1 MTNELK
7 GKVNYSVN
15 KNIAILEVDNPP
27 VNPLSSGVRA
37 GLSEYIAKANNDES
51 IEGIILTGAGR
62 SFIAGAD
69 ISEFGQKPD
78 GPDLH
83 TALKEIEFSKK
94 PVLAAINGTALGG
107 GLETALVCNYR
118 MGTDKAIVG
127 LPEVNLGLLPGAG
140 GTQRLPRLIGPSQA
154 LKMMI
159 AGTPMSA
166 KKALQQGVIDA
177 ISENSLIDDAIAF
190 LQEKIG
196 LDLNEHP
203 KVRDKNE
210 KVLEA
215 RGDDNVLS
223 EAKALAAKTRRGQFA
238 PGQIIACV
246 EAAINED
253 DFDIGMKKESEY
265 FLECLINPQREAMI
279 HIFFGERAA
288 SKISD
293 IPKETPLLPI
303 NSAGIV
309 GSGTMGGGI
318 AMNFANAGIPVLVLD
333 QDEKNLKRGM
343 GVIEKN
349 YQMMVDRGRMT
360 QEQKDAVLSLIT
372 PTLSYEDLSDVDIA
386 VEAVYENLELK
397 QEIFKSLD
405 TVTKDHAI
413 LASNTSGLD
422 IDAIAS
428 STKRPGKVVG
438 THFFSPANVMR
449 LLEVVRGKDSSDE
462 TMATVM
468 SIGKRMGKAAVV
480 SLNAPGFIGNRMLAG
495 YTYQANMLLLEG
507 ALPNQVDSALESFG
521 MSMGPFRM
529 MDLVGLDLGW
539 RARKLAN
546 IETPLANKISDALC
560 EQDRFGQKT
569 SKGFYNYSEGSR
581 APNPAPENED
591 IYKAISSQNNIE
603 RREISDQE
611 IIDRCILAL
620 VNEGARILEEG
631 VAQRSGDMDIVYI
644 NGYGF
649 PIWRGGPM
657 FYANQLGLAEVISKM
672 SAFSKLDENFWRPA
686 PLLQKL
692 ADSSG
697 AFGEAPAPEERAELL
712 SFNKAIWVV
721 YRLKKPINRYLQL
734 FFVELS

>member
-1 MTNELK
+1 MTQPLK
-7 GKVNYSVN
+7 GKVNYTIQG
-15 KNIAILEVDNPP
+15 NIAILEVDNPP

-37 GLSEYIAKANNDES
+37 GLSEYIQKANEDDAVQ
-51 IEGIILTGAGR
+51 GIILTGAGR

-83 TALKEIEFSKK
+83 TTLRDIEFSTK
-94 PVLAAINGTALGG
+94 PVVAAINGTALGG

-118 MGTDKAIVG
+118 IGTNNAIVG

-140 GTQRLPRLIGPSQA
+140 GTQRLPRLIGPSAA
-154 LKMMI
+154 LKMML

-166 KKALQQGVIDA
+166 KKALHQGVIDA
-177 ISENSLIDDAIAF
+177 ISENSLLEDAIVF
-190 LQEKIG
+190 LQDKIG
-196 LDLNEHP
+196 LDSHP

-210 KVLEA
+210 KIIEA
-215 RGDDNVLS
+215 RGDINVLT
-223 EAKALAAKTRRGQFA
+223 EARALAAKTRKGQFA

-253 DFDIGMKKESEY
+253 NFDDGMKKEADY
-265 FLECLINPQREAMI
+265 FLECLLHPQREAMI

-293 IPKETPLLPI
+293 VPKDTPLLPI
-303 NSAGIV
+303 NSAGVV

-318 AMNFANAGIPVLVLD
+318 AMNFANAGVPVFVLD

-343 GVIEKN
+343 SVIERN
-349 YQMMVDRGRMT
+349 YQMMVDRGRMLP
-360 QEQKDAVLSLIT
+360 EQKDAVMNLIT
-372 PTLSYEDLSDVDIA
+372 PTLRYEDLSEVDIA
-386 VEAVYENLELK
+386 VEAVYENLALK

-405 TVTKDHAI
+405 MHINDNAI

-428 STKRPGKVVG
+428 VTNRPEKVVG
-438 THFFSPANVMR
+438 THFFSPANIMR
-449 LLEVVRGKDSSDE
+449 LLEVVKGEVSSNE

-480 SLNAPGFIGNRMLAG
+480 SLNAPGFIGNRMLFG

-507 ALPNQVDSALESFG
+507 ALPNQVDNALESFG

-539 RARKLAN
+539 RARKLA
-546 IETPLANKISDALC
+546 ELDTPLANKISDALC
-560 EQDRFGQKT
+560 ELERFGQKNG
-569 SKGFYNYSEGSR
+569 KGFYNYSEGSR
-581 APNPAPENED
+581 APNPAPENQD
-591 IYKAISSQNNIE
+591 IYKSISNQNNIV

-620 VNEGARILEEG
+620 VNEGAQILAEG

-657 FYANQLGLAEVISKM
+657 FYANKLGLDKVIKKLNEF
-672 SAFSKLDENFWRPA
+672 SAMDHNFWKPA
-686 PLLQKL
+686 PLLEKL
-692 ADSSG
+692 AAEG
-697 AFGEAPAPEERAELL
+697 QFFAEAPEIEKRD
-712 SFNKAIWVV
+712 
-721 YRLKKPINRYLQL
+721 KKLTFKQSKNMGG
-734 FFVELS
+734 V

>member
-7 GKVNYSVN
+7 GKVNYSTSG
-15 KNIAILEVDNPP
+15 NIAILEVDNPP

-37 GLSEYIAKANNDES
+37 GLSEYITKANEDDS

-69 ISEFGQKPD
+69 ISEFGQTPD

-83 TALKEIEFSKK
+83 TALKEIEYSKK

-118 MGTDKAIVG
+118 MGTNKAIVG

-159 AGTPMSA
+159 AGTPLSA

-177 ISENSLIDDAIAF
+177 ISENSLMDDAIVF

-196 LDLNEHP
+196 SEVHP

-215 RGDDNVLS
+215 RGDDNVLA

-265 FLECLINPQREAMI
+265 FLECLMNPQREAMI

-293 IPKETPLLPI
+293 VPKDTPLLPI
-303 NSAGIV
+303 GSAGIV

-318 AMNFANAGIPVLVLD
+318 AMNFANAGIPVLILD
-333 QDEKNLKRGM
+333 QDEKNLERGM

-349 YQMMVDRGRMT
+349 YQMMVDRGRMS
-360 QEQKDAVLSLIT
+360 QEQKDAVLGLIT
-372 PTLSYEDLSDVDIA
+372 PTLSYEDLSNVDIA
-386 VEAVYENLELK
+386 VEAVYENLDLK
-397 QEIFKSLD
+397 QEIFKTLD
-405 TVTKDHAI
+405 TVTNDHAI

-422 IDAIAS
+422 IDAIAA
-428 STKRPGKVVG
+428 STNRPGKVVG

-468 SIGKRMGKAAVV
+468 SIGKKMGKAAVV

-495 YTYQANMLLLEG
+495 YTHQANMLLLEG
-507 ALPNQVDSALESFG
+507 ALPNQIDSALESFG

-529 MDLVGLDLGW
+529 LDLVGLDLGW
-539 RARKLAN
+539 RARKLAGV
-546 IETPLANKISDALC
+546 ETPLANKISDALC

-581 APNPAPENED
+581 APNPAPENEA
-591 IYKAISSQNNIE
+591 IYKEISDQNNIE

-657 FYANQLGLAEVISKM
+657 FYANQLGLSEVINKM
-672 SAFSKLDENFWRPA
+672 SNFSELDKNFWEPA
-686 PLLQKL
+686 PLLKKL
-692 ADSSG
+692 ADESG
-697 AFGEAPAPEERAELL
+697 AFGEAPAPEDRSELL
-712 SFNKAIWVV
+712 SFKMANMGGV
-721 YRLKKPINRYLQL
+721 
-734 FFVELS
+734 

>member
-7 GKVNYSVN
+7 GKVNYTVN
-15 KNIAILEVDNPP
+15 GNIAILEVDNPP

-37 GLSEYIAKANNDES
+37 GLAEYIAKANEDDT

-69 ISEFGQKPD
+69 ISEFGQKSD

-83 TALKEIEFSKK
+83 TALKDIEFSKK

-118 MGTDKAIVG
+118 MGTEKAIVG

-154 LKMMI
+154 LKMML

-196 LDLNEHP
+196 SEEHP

-215 RGDDNVLS
+215 RGDDNVLA

-238 PGQIIACV
+238 PGQIISCV

-253 DFDIGMKKESEY
+253 DFDVGMKKESEY
-265 FLECLINPQREAMI
+265 FLECLMNPQREAMI

-293 IPKETPLLPI
+293 IPKDTPLLPI
-303 NSAGIV
+303 SSAGIV

-333 QDEKNLKRGM
+333 QDEKNLERGM
-343 GVIEKN
+343 GVIERN

-360 QEQKDAVLSLIT
+360 PEQKDMVLGLIT
-372 PTLSYEDLSDVDIA
+372 PTLSYEDLANVDIA

-405 TVTKDHAI
+405 AVTKDHAI

-428 STKRPGKVVG
+428 STNRPGKVVG

-449 LLEVVRGKDSSDE
+449 LLEVVRGKESSNE

-468 SIGKRMGKAAVV
+468 SIGKKMGKAAVV

-539 RARKLAN
+539 RARKLADM
-546 IETPLANKISDALC
+546 ETPLANKISDALC

-581 APNPAPENED
+581 APNAAPENEP
-591 IYKAISSQNNIE
+591 IYKEISEQNNIK

-620 VNEGARILEEG
+620 VNEGARILDEG

-657 FYANQLGLAEVISKM
+657 FYANQLGLSEVINKM
-672 SAFSKLDENFWRPA
+672 NDFSELDAHFWKPA
-686 PLLQKL
+686 PLLRKL
-692 ADSSG
+692 ADESST
-697 AFGEAPAPEERAELL
+697 FGEAPAPEDRSELL
-712 SFNKAIWVV
+712 SFKNANMGGV
-721 YRLKKPINRYLQL
+721 
-734 FFVELS
+734 

>member
-15 KNIAILEVDNPP
+15 GNIAILEVDNPP

-118 MGTDKAIVG
+118 MGTNKAIVG

-190 LQEKIG
+190 LHEKIG
-196 LDLNEHP
+196 LNLSEHP

-253 DFDIGMKKESEY
+253 DFDVGMKKESEY
-265 FLECLINPQREAMI
+265 FLECLVNPQREAMI

-333 QDEKNLKRGM
+333 QNEKNLERGM

-360 QEQKDAVLSLIT
+360 QEQKDMVLGLIT

-405 TVTKDHAI
+405 AVTKDHAI

-581 APNPAPENED
+581 APNPAPENEA
-591 IYKAISSQNNIE
+591 IYKEISSQNNIE

-657 FYANQLGLAEVISKM
+657 FYANQLGLSEVINKM
-672 SAFSKLDENFWRPA
+672 SAFSKLDENFWKPA

-692 ADSSG
+692 ADNSG
-697 AFGEAPAPEERAELL
+697 AFGEAPASEERAQLL
-712 SFNKAIWVV
+712 SFNKANMGGV
-721 YRLKKPINRYLQL
+721 
-734 FFVELS
+734 

>member
-15 KNIAILEVDNPP
+15 GNIAILEVDNPP
-27 VNPLSSGVRA
+27 VNPLSSGVRV
-37 GLSEYIAKANNDES
+37 GLSDCITKANEDDL

-69 ISEFGQKPD
+69 ISEFGQTPD

-83 TALKEIEFSKK
+83 TALKEIEYSKK

-118 MGTDKAIVG
+118 MGTNKAIVG

-177 ISENSLIDDAIAF
+177 ISENDLIDDAIEF

-196 LDLNEHP
+196 LDAHP

-210 KVLEA
+210 KVIEA
-215 RGDDNVLS
+215 RGDDNVLA

-265 FLECLINPQREAMI
+265 FLECLVNPQREAMI

-303 NSAGIV
+303 SSAGIV

-318 AMNFANAGIPVLVLD
+318 AMNFANAGIKVLVLD
-333 QDEKNLKRGM
+333 QDEKNLERGM
-343 GVIEKN
+343 GVIEGN
-349 YQMMVDRGRMT
+349 YQMMVNRGRMT
-360 QEQKDAVLSLIT
+360 QEQKDMVLGLIT
-372 PTLSYEDLSDVDIA
+372 PTLSYDDLSDVDIA

-405 TVTKDHAI
+405 AVTKSHAI

-422 IDAIAS
+422 IDAIAA
-428 STKRPGKVVG
+428 STNRPEKVVG

-468 SIGKRMGKAAVV
+468 SIGKKMGKAAVV

-495 YTYQANMLLLEG
+495 YTHQANMLLLEG

-529 MDLVGLDLGW
+529 LDLVGLDLGW
-539 RARKLAN
+539 RARKLADM
-546 IETPLANKISDALC
+546 ETPLANKISDALC

-581 APNPAPENED
+581 APNPAPENEA
-591 IYKAISSQNNIE
+591 IYKEISDQNNIN

-611 IIDRCILAL
+611 IIDRCILSL

-657 FYANQLGLAEVISKM
+657 FYANQLGLSEVIKKM
-672 SAFSKLDENFWRPA
+672 GDFSELDENFWKPA
-686 PLLQKL
+686 PLLKKL
-692 ADSSG
+692 ADESG
-697 AFGEAPAPEERAELL
+697 VFGEAPALEDRSELL
-712 SFNKAIWVV
+712 SFKNANMGGV
-721 YRLKKPINRYLQL
+721 
-734 FFVELS
+734 

>member
-1 MTNELK
+1 
-7 GKVNYSVN
+7 
-15 KNIAILEVDNPP
+15 
-27 VNPLSSGVRA
+27 
-37 GLSEYIAKANNDES
+37 
-51 IEGIILTGAGR
+51 
-62 SFIAGAD
+62 
-69 ISEFGQKPD
+69 
-78 GPDLH
+78 
-83 TALKEIEFSKK
+83 
-94 PVLAAINGTALGG
+94 
-107 GLETALVCNYR
+107 
-118 MGTDKAIVG
+118 MGTEKAIVG

-154 LKMMI
+154 LKMML

-196 LDLNEHP
+196 SEEHP

-215 RGDDNVLS
+215 RGDDNVLA

-238 PGQIIACV
+238 PGQIISCV

-253 DFDIGMKKESEY
+253 DFDVGMKKESEY
-265 FLECLINPQREAMI
+265 FLECLMNPQREAMI

-293 IPKETPLLPI
+293 IPKDTPLLPI
-303 NSAGIV
+303 SSAGIV

-333 QDEKNLKRGM
+333 QDEKNLERGM
-343 GVIEKN
+343 GVIERN

-360 QEQKDAVLSLIT
+360 PEQKDMVLGLIT
-372 PTLSYEDLSDVDIA
+372 PTLSYEDLANVDIA

-405 TVTKDHAI
+405 AVTKDHAI

-428 STKRPGKVVG
+428 STNRPGKVVG

-449 LLEVVRGKDSSDE
+449 LLEVVRGKESSNE

-468 SIGKRMGKAAVV
+468 SIGKKMGKAAVV

-539 RARKLAN
+539 RARKLADM
-546 IETPLANKISDALC
+546 ETPLANKISDALC

-581 APNPAPENED
+581 APNAAPENEP
-591 IYKAISSQNNIE
+591 IYKEISEQNNIE

-657 FYANQLGLAEVISKM
+657 FYANQLGLSEVINKM
-672 SAFSKLDENFWRPA
+672 NDFSELDAHFWKPA
-686 PLLQKL
+686 PLLRKL
-692 ADSSG
+692 ADESST
-697 AFGEAPAPEERAELL
+697 FGEAPAPEDRSELL
-712 SFNKAIWVV
+712 SFKNANMGGV
-721 YRLKKPINRYLQL
+721 
-734 FFVELS
+734 

>member
-1 MTNELK
+1 MTNKLK

-15 KNIAILEVDNPP
+15 NNIAILEVDNPP

-37 GLSEYIAKANNDES
+37 GLAKYIAEANNDDS
-51 IEGIILTGAGR
+51 IEGIVLTGAGR

-69 ISEFGQKPD
+69 ISEFGQKSD

-83 TALKEIEFSKK
+83 ETLKEIEFSKK

-118 MGTDKAIVG
+118 MGTNKAIVG

-140 GTQRLPRLIGPSQA
+140 GTQRLPRLIGPAQA
-154 LKMMI
+154 LKMML

-166 KKALQQGVIDA
+166 KKALDEGVIDA
-177 ISENSLIDDAIAF
+177 ISENSLMDDAIAF
-190 LQEKIG
+190 LKEKIG
-196 LDLNEHP
+196 AETHP

-210 KVLEA
+210 KVIEA
-215 RGDDNVLS
+215 RGDENILA

-253 DFDIGMKKESEY
+253 DFDVGMKKESEY

-293 IPKETPLLPI
+293 IPKETPLLSI
-303 NSAGIV
+303 GSAGII

-349 YQMMVDRGRMT
+349 YQMMVDRGRIT
-360 QEQKDAVLSLIT
+360 KEQKDMVMGLIT
-372 PTLSYEDLSDVDIA
+372 PTLSYDDLSDVDIA
-386 VEAVYENLELK
+386 VEAVYENLDLK

-422 IDAIAS
+422 IDAIAA
-428 STKRPGKVVG
+428 STNRPEKVVG

-468 SIGKRMGKAAVV
+468 ALGKKMGKAAVV

-539 RARKLAN
+539 RARKLAKM
-546 IETPLANKISDALC
+546 ETPLANKISDALC
-560 EQDRFGQKT
+560 EQERFGQKT

-581 APNPAPENED
+581 APNPAPENEA
-591 IYKAISSQNNIE
+591 IYMEISDQNNIE

-657 FYANQLGLAEVISKM
+657 FYANQQGLSNVISKM
-672 SAFSKLDENFWRPA
+672 VDFSELDNNFWEPA
-686 PLLQKL
+686 PLLKKL
-692 ADSSG
+692 AEESG
-697 AFGEAPAPEERAELL
+697 SFGEAPAPENRAELL
-712 SFNKAIWVV
+712 SFKNANMGGV
-721 YRLKKPINRYLQL
+721 
-734 FFVELS
+734 

>member
-15 KNIAILEVDNPP
+15 ENIAILEVDNPP

-118 MGTDKAIVG
+118 MGTNKAIVG

-177 ISENSLIDDAIAF
+177 ISENSLMDDAIAF

-215 RGDDNVLS
+215 RGDDNLLS

-333 QDEKNLKRGM
+333 QDEKNLERGM

-360 QEQKDAVLSLIT
+360 QEQKDMVLGLIT

-438 THFFSPANVMR
+438 THFFSPANIMR

-591 IYKAISSQNNIE
+591 IYKEISSQNNIE

-672 SAFSKLDENFWRPA
+672 SAFSKLDENFWKPA

-712 SFNKAIWVV
+712 SFNKANMGGV
-721 YRLKKPINRYLQL
+721 
-734 FFVELS
+734 

>member
-118 MGTDKAIVG
+118 MGTNKAIVG

-177 ISENSLIDDAIAF
+177 ISENSLMDDAIAF

-333 QDEKNLKRGM
+333 QDEKNLERGM

-360 QEQKDAVLSLIT
+360 QEQKDMVLGLIT

-422 IDAIAS
+422 IDAIAA

-438 THFFSPANVMR
+438 THFFSPANIMR

-560 EQDRFGQKT
+560 DQDRFGQKT

-591 IYKAISSQNNIE
+591 IYKEISSQNNIE
-603 RREISDQE
+603 RRDISDQE

-672 SAFSKLDENFWRPA
+672 SAFSKLDENFWKPA

-712 SFNKAIWVV
+712 SFNKANMGGV
-721 YRLKKPINRYLQL
+721 
-734 FFVELS
+734 

>member
-1 MTNELK
+1 MSNLFTEYKLK
-7 GKVNYSVN
+7 GTVHYEIVDSV
-15 KNIAILEVDNPP
+15 ALLTVDNPP
-27 VNPLSSGVRA
+27 VNPLSEGVRN
-37 GLSEYIAKANNDES
+37 GLFEGIAKAEADKDVV
-51 IEGIILTGAGR
+51 GVVVTGKGR
-62 SFIAGAD
+62 AFIAGAD
-69 ISEFGQKPD
+69 ISEFGGNMSGHSLNDVFRSMEYCSKP
-78 GPDLH
+78 L
-83 TALKEIEFSKK
+83 
-94 PVLAAINGTALGG
+94 VAAINGITLGG
-107 GLETALVCNYR
+107 GLETALCCNYR
-118 MGTDKAIVG
+118 IASKQAFVG

-177 ISENSLIDDAIAF
+177 ISENSLMDDAIAF

-210 KVLEA
+210 KVVEA
-215 RGDDNVLS
+215 RGDENVLS

-333 QDEKNLKRGM
+333 QDEKNLERGM

-360 QEQKDAVLSLIT
+360 QEQKDMVLGLIT

-438 THFFSPANVMR
+438 THFFSPANIMR

-560 EQDRFGQKT
+560 DQDRFGQKT

-591 IYKAISSQNNIE
+591 IYKEISSQNNIE
-603 RREISDQE
+603 RRDISDQE

-672 SAFSKLDENFWRPA
+672 SAFSKLDENFWKPA

-712 SFNKAIWVV
+712 SFNKANMGGV
-721 YRLKKPINRYLQL
+721 
-734 FFVELS
+734 

>member
-15 KNIAILEVDNPP
+15 GNIAILEVDNPP

-37 GLSEYIAKANNDES
+37 GLAEFIEKANSDDS
-51 IEGIILTGAGR
+51 IKGIILTGAGR

-69 ISEFGQKPD
+69 ISEFGQSSD

-83 TALKEIEFSKK
+83 SALKDIEYSKK

-118 MGTDKAIVG
+118 MGTNKAVVG

-140 GTQRLPRLIGPSQA
+140 GTQRLPRLVGPSQA
-154 LKMMI
+154 LKMMLSG
-159 AGTPMSA
+159 APLSA
-166 KKALQQGVIDA
+166 KKALDQGILDA
-177 ISENSLIDDAIAF
+177 ISENSLIEDAVAF
-190 LQEKIG
+190 LQEKI
-196 LDLNEHP
+196 DLKEHP

-215 RGDDNVLS
+215 RGSENVLA
-223 EAKALAAKTRRGQFA
+223 EAKALAAKIRKGQFA

-253 DFDIGMKKESEY
+253 DFDVGLKKESEY
-265 FLECLINPQREAMI
+265 FLECLMNPQREAMI

-288 SKISD
+288 TKISD
-293 IPKETPLLPI
+293 IPKDTPLMEI
-303 NSAGIV
+303 NAAGIV

-318 AMNFANAGIPVLVLD
+318 AMNLANAGIPVLVLD
-333 QDEKNLKRGM
+333 QDEKNLERGM

-360 QEQKDAVLSLIT
+360 QDQKEIVMGLIT
-372 PTLSYEDLSDVDIA
+372 PTLSYDDLADVDIV

-397 QEIFKSLD
+397 QEIFKTLD
-405 TVTKDHAI
+405 EVTSDNAI

-422 IDAIAS
+422 IDALAS
-428 STKRPGKVVG
+428 VTKRPGKVVG

-468 SIGKRMGKAAVV
+468 SLGKKIGKAAVV

-507 ALPNQVDSALESFG
+507 ALPNQIDNALESFG

-546 IETPLANKISDALC
+546 LETPLVNKISAELC
-560 EQDRFGQKT
+560 ERDRFGQKN

-581 APNPAPENED
+581 APNPAPENEE
-591 IYKAISSQNNIE
+591 IYKEVSEKNNIQ

-611 IIDRCILAL
+611 IIDRCILGL

-657 FYANQLGLAEVISKM
+657 FYANQLGLKEVIKKM
-672 SAFSKLDENFWRPA
+672 DVFSELDNEFWKPA

-692 ADSSG
+692 ADQSG
-697 AFGEAPAPEERAELL
+697 NFGEAPPAEERAELL
-712 SFNKAIWVV
+712 SFKQANMGGV
-721 YRLKKPINRYLQL
+721 
-734 FFVELS
+734 

>member
-15 KNIAILEVDNPP
+15 ENIAILEVDNPP

-37 GLSEYIAKANNDES
+37 GLSEYITKANNDES

-118 MGTDKAIVG
+118 MGTNKAIVG

-177 ISENSLIDDAIAF
+177 ISENSLMDDAIAF

-333 QDEKNLKRGM
+333 QDEKNLERGM

-360 QEQKDAVLSLIT
+360 QEQKDMVLGLIT

-438 THFFSPANVMR
+438 THFFSPANIMR

-560 EQDRFGQKT
+560 DQDRFGQKT

-591 IYKAISSQNNIE
+591 IYKEISSQNNIE

-672 SAFSKLDENFWRPA
+672 SAFSKLDENFWKPA

-697 AFGEAPAPEERAELL
+697 AFGEAPVPEERAELL
-712 SFNKAIWVV
+712 SFNKANMGGV
-721 YRLKKPINRYLQL
+721 
-734 FFVELS
+734 

>member
-15 KNIAILEVDNPP
+15 ENIAILEVDNPP

-118 MGTDKAIVG
+118 MGTNKAIVG

-177 ISENSLIDDAIAF
+177 ISDNSLMDDAIAF

-333 QDEKNLKRGM
+333 QDEKNLERGM

-360 QEQKDAVLSLIT
+360 QEQKDMVLGLIT

-438 THFFSPANVMR
+438 THFFSPANIMR

-560 EQDRFGQKT
+560 DQDRFGQKT

-591 IYKAISSQNNIE
+591 IYKEISSQNNIE

-672 SAFSKLDENFWRPA
+672 SAFSKLDENFWKPA

-712 SFNKAIWVV
+712 SFNKANMGGV
-721 YRLKKPINRYLQL
+721 
-734 FFVELS
+734 

>member
-15 KNIAILEVDNPP
+15 GNIAILEVDNPP

-118 MGTDKAIVG
+118 MGTNKAIVG

-190 LQEKIG
+190 LHEKIG
-196 LDLNEHP
+196 LNLIEHP

-253 DFDIGMKKESEY
+253 DFDAGMKKESEY
-265 FLECLINPQREAMI
+265 FLECLVNPQREAMI

-333 QDEKNLKRGM
+333 QDEKNLERGM

-360 QEQKDAVLSLIT
+360 QEQKDMVLGLIT

-405 TVTKDHAI
+405 AVTKDHAI

-581 APNPAPENED
+581 APNPAPENEA
-591 IYKAISSQNNIE
+591 IYKEISSQNNIE

-657 FYANQLGLAEVISKM
+657 FYANQLGLSEVINKM
-672 SAFSKLDENFWRPA
+672 SAFSKLDENFWKPA

-692 ADSSG
+692 ADNSG
-697 AFGEAPAPEERAELL
+697 AFGEAPAPEERAQLL
-712 SFNKAIWVV
+712 SFNKANMGGV
-721 YRLKKPINRYLQL
+721 
-734 FFVELS
+734 

>member
-15 KNIAILEVDNPP
+15 ENIAILEVDNPP

-118 MGTDKAIVG
+118 MGTNKAIVG

-177 ISENSLIDDAIAF
+177 ISENSLMDDAIAF

-333 QDEKNLKRGM
+333 QDEKNLERGM

-360 QEQKDAVLSLIT
+360 QEQKDMVLGLIT

-428 STKRPGKVVG
+428 STKRPVKVVG
-438 THFFSPANVMR
+438 THFFSPANIMR

-591 IYKAISSQNNIE
+591 IYKEISSQNNIE

-672 SAFSKLDENFWRPA
+672 SAFSKLDENFWKPA

-712 SFNKAIWVV
+712 SFNKANMGGV
-721 YRLKKPINRYLQL
+721 
-734 FFVELS
+734 

>member
-118 MGTDKAIVG
+118 MGTNKAIVG

-343 GVIEKN
+343 GVIDKN

-712 SFNKAIWVV
+712 SFNKANMGGV
-721 YRLKKPINRYLQL
+721 
-734 FFVELS
+734 

>member
-7 GKVNYSVN
+7 GKVNYTLN
-15 KNIAILEVDNPP
+15 GNIAILEVDNPP

-37 GLSEYIAKANNDES
+37 GLAEYIAKANEDDA

-69 ISEFGQKPD
+69 ISEFGQKSD

-83 TALKEIEFSKK
+83 TALKDIEFSKK

-118 MGTDKAIVG
+118 MGTEKAIVG

-154 LKMMI
+154 LKMML

-196 LDLNEHP
+196 SDEHP

-215 RGDDNVLS
+215 RGDDNVLA

-238 PGQIIACV
+238 PGQIISCV

-253 DFDIGMKKESEY
+253 DFDVGMKKESEY
-265 FLECLINPQREAMI
+265 FLECLMNPQREAMI

-293 IPKETPLLPI
+293 IPKDTPLLPI
-303 NSAGIV
+303 SSAGIV

-333 QDEKNLKRGM
+333 QDEKNLERGM
-343 GVIEKN
+343 GVIERN

-360 QEQKDAVLSLIT
+360 PEQKDMVLGLIT
-372 PTLSYEDLSDVDIA
+372 PTLSYEDLANVDIA

-405 TVTKDHAI
+405 AVTKDHAI

-428 STKRPGKVVG
+428 STNRPGKVVG

-449 LLEVVRGKDSSDE
+449 LLEVVRGKESSNE

-468 SIGKRMGKAAVV
+468 SIGKKMGKAAVV

-539 RARKLAN
+539 RARKLADM
-546 IETPLANKISDALC
+546 ETPLANKISDALC

-581 APNPAPENED
+581 APNAAPENEP
-591 IYKAISSQNNIE
+591 IYKEISEQNNIE

-657 FYANQLGLAEVISKM
+657 FYANQLGLSEVINKM
-672 SAFSKLDENFWRPA
+672 NDFSELDAHFWKPA
-686 PLLQKL
+686 PLLRKL
-692 ADSSG
+692 ADESG
-697 AFGEAPAPEERAELL
+697 TFGEAPAPEDRSELL
-712 SFNKAIWVV
+712 SFKNANMGGV
-721 YRLKKPINRYLQL
+721 
-734 FFVELS
+734 

>member
-1 MTNELK
+1 MTQPLK
-7 GKVNYSVN
+7 GKVNYTIQG
-15 KNIAILEVDNPP
+15 NIAILEVDNPP

-37 GLSEYIAKANNDES
+37 GLSEYIKKANEDDS
-51 IEGIILTGAGR
+51 VQGIILTGAGR

-83 TALKEIEFSKK
+83 TTLRDIEFSTK
-94 PVLAAINGTALGG
+94 PVVAAINGTALGG

-118 MGTDKAIVG
+118 IGTNNAIVG

-140 GTQRLPRLIGPSQA
+140 GTQRLPRLIGPSAA
-154 LKMMI
+154 LKMML

-166 KKALQQGVIDA
+166 KKALHQGVIDA
-177 ISENSLIDDAIAF
+177 ISENSLIEDAIVF
-190 LQEKIG
+190 LQDKIG
-196 LDLNEHP
+196 LNSHP

-210 KVLEA
+210 KIIKA
-215 RGDDNVLS
+215 RGDINVLT
-223 EAKALAAKTRRGQFA
+223 EARALAAKTRKGQFA

-253 DFDIGMKKESEY
+253 NFDDGMKKEADY
-265 FLECLINPQREAMI
+265 FLECLLHPQREAMI

-288 SKISD
+288 SKLSD
-293 IPKETPLLPI
+293 VPKDTPLLPI
-303 NSAGIV
+303 NSAGVV

-318 AMNFANAGIPVLVLD
+318 AMNFANAGVPVFVLD
-333 QDEKNLKRGM
+333 QDEKNLTRGM
-343 GVIEKN
+343 SVIERN
-349 YQMMVDRGRMT
+349 YQIMVDRGRMLP
-360 QEQKDAVLSLIT
+360 EQKDAVMNLIT
-372 PTLSYEDLSDVDIA
+372 PTLRYEDLSEVDIA
-386 VEAVYENLELK
+386 VEAVYENLALK

-405 TVTKDHAI
+405 MHINDNAI

-428 STKRPGKVVG
+428 VTNRPEKVVG
-438 THFFSPANVMR
+438 THFFSPANIMR
-449 LLEVVRGKDSSDE
+449 LLEVVKGEVSSNE

-468 SIGKRMGKAAVV
+468 SLGKRMGKAAVV
-480 SLNAPGFIGNRMLAG
+480 SLNAPGFIGNRMLSG

-507 ALPNQVDSALESFG
+507 ALPNQIDNALESFG

-539 RARKLAN
+539 RARKLA
-546 IETPLANKISDALC
+546 ELDTPLANKISDALC
-560 EQDRFGQKT
+560 ELERFGQKNG
-569 SKGFYNYSEGSR
+569 KGFYNYSEGSR
-581 APNPAPENED
+581 APNPAPENQD
-591 IYKAISSQNNIE
+591 IYESISNQNNIV

-620 VNEGARILEEG
+620 VNEGAQILAEG

-657 FYANQLGLAEVISKM
+657 FYANKLGLDKVIKKLNEF
-672 SAFSKLDENFWRPA
+672 SAMDHNFWKPA
-686 PLLQKL
+686 PLLEKL
-692 ADSSG
+692 AAEG
-697 AFGEAPAPEERAELL
+697 QFFAEAPEIEKRD
-712 SFNKAIWVV
+712 
-721 YRLKKPINRYLQL
+721 KKLTFKQSKNMGG
-734 FFVELS
+734 V

>member
-1 MTNELK
+1 MK
-7 GKVNYSVN
+7 GKVNYTIQG
-15 KNIAILEVDNPP
+15 NIAILEVDNPP

-37 GLSEYIAKANNDES
+37 GLSEYIKKANEDDS
-51 IEGIILTGAGR
+51 VQGIILTGAGR

-83 TALKEIEFSKK
+83 TTLRDIEFSTK
-94 PVLAAINGTALGG
+94 PVVAAINGTALGG

-118 MGTDKAIVG
+118 IGTNNAIVG

-140 GTQRLPRLIGPSQA
+140 GTQRLPRLIGPSAA
-154 LKMMI
+154 LKMML
-159 AGTPMSA
+159 AGNPMSA
-166 KKALQQGVIDA
+166 KKALHQGVIDA
-177 ISENSLIDDAIAF
+177 ISENSLIEDAIVF
-190 LQEKIG
+190 LQDKIG
-196 LDLNEHP
+196 LDSHP

-210 KVLEA
+210 KIIEA
-215 RGDDNVLS
+215 RGNINVLT
-223 EAKALAAKTRRGQFA
+223 EARALAAKTRKGQFA

-253 DFDIGMKKESEY
+253 NFDDGMKKEADY
-265 FLECLINPQREAMI
+265 FLECLLHPQREAMI

-293 IPKETPLLPI
+293 VPKDTPLLPI
-303 NSAGIV
+303 NSAGVV

-318 AMNFANAGIPVLVLD
+318 AMNFANAGVPVFVLD
-333 QDEKNLKRGM
+333 QDEKNLTQGM
-343 GVIEKN
+343 SVIERN
-349 YQMMVDRGRMT
+349 YQMMVDRGRMLP
-360 QEQKDAVLSLIT
+360 EQKDAVMNLIT
-372 PTLSYEDLSDVDIA
+372 PTLRYEDLSEVDIA
-386 VEAVYENLELK
+386 VEAVYENLALK

-405 TVTKDHAI
+405 MHINDNAI

-428 STKRPGKVVG
+428 VTNRPEKVVG
-438 THFFSPANVMR
+438 THFFSPANIMR
-449 LLEVVRGKDSSDE
+449 LLEVVKGEVSSNE

-480 SLNAPGFIGNRMLAG
+480 SLNAPGFIGNRMLSG

-507 ALPNQVDSALESFG
+507 ALPNQIDNALESFG

-539 RARKLAN
+539 RARKLA
-546 IETPLANKISDALC
+546 ELDTPLANKISDALC
-560 EQDRFGQKT
+560 ELERFGQKNG
-569 SKGFYNYSEGSR
+569 KGFYNYSEGSR
-581 APNPAPENED
+581 APNPAPENQD
-591 IYKAISSQNNIE
+591 IYESISNQNNIV

-620 VNEGARILEEG
+620 VNEGAQILAEG

-657 FYANQLGLAEVISKM
+657 FYANKLGLDKVIKKLNEF
-672 SAFSKLDENFWRPA
+672 SAMDHNFWKPA
-686 PLLQKL
+686 PLLEKL
-692 ADSSG
+692 AAEG
-697 AFGEAPAPEERAELL
+697 QFFGEAPEIEKRD
-712 SFNKAIWVV
+712 
-721 YRLKKPINRYLQL
+721 KKLTFKQSKNMGG
-734 FFVELS
+734 V

>member
-1 MTNELK
+1 MTQPLK
-7 GKVNYSVN
+7 GKVNYTIQG
-15 KNIAILEVDNPP
+15 NIAILEVDNPP

-37 GLSEYIAKANNDES
+37 GLSEYIKKANEDDS
-51 IEGIILTGAGR
+51 VQGIILTGAGR

-83 TALKEIEFSKK
+83 TTLRDIEFSTK
-94 PVLAAINGTALGG
+94 PVVAAINGTALGG

-118 MGTDKAIVG
+118 IGTNNAIVG

-140 GTQRLPRLIGPSQA
+140 GTQRLPRLIGPSAA
-154 LKMMI
+154 LKMML

-166 KKALQQGVIDA
+166 KKALHQGVIDA
-177 ISENSLIDDAIAF
+177 ISENSLIEDAIVF
-190 LQEKIG
+190 LQDKIG
-196 LDLNEHP
+196 LDSHP

-210 KVLEA
+210 KIIEA
-215 RGDDNVLS
+215 RGNINVLT
-223 EAKALAAKTRRGQFA
+223 EARALAAKTRKGQFA

-253 DFDIGMKKESEY
+253 NFDDGMKKEADY
-265 FLECLINPQREAMI
+265 FLECLLHPQREAMI

-293 IPKETPLLPI
+293 VPKDTPLLPI
-303 NSAGIV
+303 NSAGVV

-318 AMNFANAGIPVLVLD
+318 AMNFANAGVPVFVLD
-333 QDEKNLKRGM
+333 QDEKNLTQGM
-343 GVIEKN
+343 SVIERN
-349 YQMMVDRGRMT
+349 YQMMVDRGRMLP
-360 QEQKDAVLSLIT
+360 EQKDAVMNLIT
-372 PTLSYEDLSDVDIA
+372 PTLRYEDLSEVDIA
-386 VEAVYENLELK
+386 VEAVYENLALK

-405 TVTKDHAI
+405 MHINDNAI

-428 STKRPGKVVG
+428 VTNRPHKVVG
-438 THFFSPANVMR
+438 THFFSPANIMR
-449 LLEVVRGKDSSDE
+449 LLEVVKGEVSSNE

-468 SIGKRMGKAAVV
+468 SLGKRMGKAAVV
-480 SLNAPGFIGNRMLAG
+480 SLNAPGFIGNRMLSG

-507 ALPNQVDSALESFG
+507 ALPNQIDNALESFG

-539 RARKLAN
+539 RARKLA
-546 IETPLANKISDALC
+546 ELDTPLANKISDALC
-560 EQDRFGQKT
+560 ELERFGQKNG
-569 SKGFYNYSEGSR
+569 KGFYNYSEGSR
-581 APNPAPENED
+581 APNPAPENQD
-591 IYKAISSQNNIE
+591 IYESISNQNNIV

-620 VNEGARILEEG
+620 VNEGAQILAEG

-657 FYANQLGLAEVISKM
+657 FYANKLGLDKVIKKLNEF
-672 SAFSKLDENFWRPA
+672 SAMDHNFWKPA
-686 PLLQKL
+686 PLIEKL
-692 ADSSG
+692 AAEG
-697 AFGEAPAPEERAELL
+697 QFFGEAPEIEKRD
-712 SFNKAIWVV
+712 
-721 YRLKKPINRYLQL
+721 KKLTFKQSKNMGG
-734 FFVELS
+734 V